1 MTELTINDLNCYT
14 CPDGFPC
21 GITGIKSSSIKKSIA
36 LCGMVGR
43 CGCMYHPFALQVLA
57 KPVIE
62 ELERC
67 KREESIL
74 PEDTPQYC
82 FDMAIKYAIKL
93 LKGETK

>member
-1 MTELTINDLNCYT
+1 
-14 CPDGFPC
+14 
-21 GITGIKSSSIKKSIA
+21 
-36 LCGMVGR
+36 
-43 CGCMYHPFALQVLA
+43 MYHPFALQVLA